1 MSLRAFLTI
10 LSVNEP
16 AGNLAKIIVI
26 HTVKLVVHAW
36 DHAEDNANQVVE
48 TCLECLFHPDFHDS
62 KSTVQR
68 EMVRPYFSL
77 NAPESQPMTDAIHA

>member
-1 MSLRAFLTI
+1 MSTRLSLGLRAFLTI

-26 HTVKLVVHAW
+26 HTVKLIVHAW
-36 DHAEDNANQVVE
+36 DHVEDNANQVAE
-48 TCLECLFHPDFHDS
+48 TCLECLFHPDFHDP

-68 EMVRPYFSL
+68 EIVRRDFCSFKRPDS
-77 NAPESQPMTDAIHA
+77 